1 MKRLPNLRFSFLLLL
16 AVITGCTERI
26 ELELDETYSR
36 LVVDGEF
43 TDEVKAHRVRLTM
56 SGGYFG
62 GEPDLPVRGA
72 SVKISDSQSTWVLKE
87 SLQEPGNYY
96 TDPTVCGKEG
106 ETCTLEIELS
116 HEINGHILYSASSQ
130 IFPVRPLDSIG
141 IRWVPQ
147 WEVWEIQCYAQDPP
161 TRDFYMFDLL
171 RNDTLLT
178 DTVNERFVTDDRLYN
193 GSYTNGVGIGYLS
206 PSDGEDVR
214 PGDKITV
221 RMGRITEEYY
231 DYYWQVISETGYN
244 NPLFGG
250 PPANIRGNI
259 SNGAM
264 GFFSAYAVEMSS
276 KIYEQSHSTSH

>member
-1 MKRLPNLRFSFLLLL
+1 MKRSLSYFLSLLLFIGIL
-16 AVITGCTERI
+16 PGCTERI

-43 TDEVKAHRVRLTM
+43 TDEIKAHKVRLTI
-56 SGGYFG
+56 SGSYLG
-62 GEPDLPVRGA
+62 GDQDAPVRGA
-72 SVKISDSQSTWVLKE
+72 TVKISDSLSTWILKE
-87 SLQEPGNYY
+87 NQQEPGSYY
-96 TDPTVCGKEG
+96 TDPSVCGKEG
-106 ETCTLEIELS
+106 RTYTLDIELPD
-116 HEINGHILYSASSQ
+116 EINGHKRYTAISTIY
-130 IFPVRPLDSIG
+130 PVYPLDSIG
-141 IRWVPQ
+141 IRWLPQ
-147 WEVWEIQCYAQDPP
+147 WEVWEIQCFAQDPP

-178 DTVNERFVTDDRLYN
+178 DTVNERFVTDDLFYN

-206 PSDGEDVR
+206 PSEGEDIM

-231 DYYWQVISETGYN
+231 NYHWEVISETGYN

-250 PPANIRGNI
+250 PPANIKGNI

-264 GFFSAYAVEMSS
+264 GFFSAYSVEMTS
-276 KIYEQSHSTSH
+276 KIYEPAP